1 MEQMVQ
7 KLKINIICM
16 EYPGYGIYQEYD
28 SKSIS
33 GNKTQQRAQQIL
45 KDAETVYRFLRE
57 TCEVDESDIL
67 VSGRSIGSGPAC
79 HLASLFNPACLML
92 ISPIKSV
99 KDVARMKYGRIVDLL
114 IEERFNNFEAV
125 TKVQCPSAIFHGVKD
140 TMVPYQH
147 SLEMLLQGFNNC

>member
-57 TCEVDESDIL
+57 TCEVDESDMASRIHHP
-67 VSGRSIGSGPAC
+67 VSGVVIPMRWDEGQRGQVHGSG
-79 HLASLFNPACLML
+79 
-92 ISPIKSV
+92 
-99 KDVARMKYGRIVDLL
+99 D
-114 IEERFNNFEAV
+114 EE
-125 TKVQCPSAIFHGVKD
+125 SG
-140 TMVPYQH
+140 
-147 SLEMLLQGFNNC
+147 L